1 MLKKWFIPNYQNVE
15 SASVRNRYGTVASFF
30 GIFTNILL
38 GVMKL
43 IIGVLSNSVTILAD
57 ATNNLSDMI
66 ASIITLVGF
75 RFSAKR
81 PSKEHPYG
89 YARYEYIA
97 NLFVSLFI
105 FFIGLFFAKE
115 SFEKILHP
123 SSLTID
129 LVTYLVLIV
138 AVLVKGIQMMVYLD
152 FGRRIDSDT
161 LKATAMDSR
170 NDMLSTLAILLSMI
184 VMQVFHINIDGYTA
198 LLISFFVIYSA
209 ISLLQKALDPL
220 IGERPSK
227 ELVERLQKKLKTYP
241 EVLGIH
247 DLVIHNY
254 GVSFNFV
261 SVHVELDAKMSF
273 MESHQIADQ
282 IEDDFYREFG
292 INIAVHTDPVEI
304 DNPVVIE
311 LKEKVLDALKKYD
324 ANLEVHDFRIVEKKG
339 AIQVLFDLVE
349 PFEKDYAEDELISY
363 LSKHVPKK
371 GKDLQ
376 YSIKVDHMLT

>member
-30 GIFTNILL
+30 GIFTNVLL
-38 GVMKL
+38 GIMKL
-43 IIGVLSNSVTILAD
+43 VIGFLSNSVTILAD

-129 LVTYLVLIV
+129 VVTYLVLIV

-209 ISLLQKALDPL
+209 ISLLQKALFWFDH
-220 IGERPSK
+220 RS
-227 ELVERLQKKLKTYP
+227 LKCPTSDGSI
-241 EVLGIH
+241 LC
-247 DLVIHNY
+247 
-254 GVSFNFV
+254 
-261 SVHVELDAKMSF
+261 
-273 MESHQIADQ
+273 
-282 IEDDFYREFG
+282 
-292 INIAVHTDPVEI
+292 
-304 DNPVVIE
+304 
-311 LKEKVLDALKKYD
+311 
-324 ANLEVHDFRIVEKKG
+324 
-339 AIQVLFDLVE
+339 LFDSSRTDAETSQLLE
-349 PFEKDYAEDELISY
+349 TGLCRSQHRTAISLKDSTLHGRNWSSTESY
-363 LSKHVPKK
+363 SPMGSPKNRENR
-371 GKDLQ
+371 LH
-376 YSIKVDHMLT
+376 ITNLRENHI